1 MKRRKIFVLFLMVLC
16 LLFGVAQGA
25 KASPKDVLHKAIAY
39 IIKVQQPDGGWQLIA
54 GKGETEVETTAWAT
68 RALLLTKTDEAA
80 VQKGI
85 AYLLK
90 HQDASGSWNNNIAHT
105 AFAIWTLAD
114 ADKGAQ
120 AIKDGVTYLWKAQ
133 KKDGGW
139 GRSPKGP
146 NLSIYTAVA
155 IRALLAAGLSPD
167 SMMIKKGVEYLES
180 VQNKDGGW
188 GVPKGGRSLSLS
200 TAWALYAMLAADIP
214 RYDSSIKKGLKWL
227 LNVQLQH
234 NGGFCFFKLMPPDP
248 ELTAYSIFALCAANV
263 QEKVIDDALY
273 YLEAIQLP
281 DGSYMSRVPMEFKKH
296 NKKNTQTTCFVAWA
310 VWDALNW
317 KAARE
322 DKTIFYHRK

>member
-1 MKRRKIFVLFLMVLC
+1 MKYKRITVVFILVGILSL
-16 LLFGVAQGA
+16 GVAQGA
-25 KASPKDVLHKAIAY
+25 KASPKDVLHKALNY

-68 RALLLTKTDEAA
+68 RALILAEADKGA
-80 VQKGI
+80 AEKGI
-85 AYLLK
+85 AFLLK
-90 HQDASGSWNNNIAHT
+90 HQKADGSWDDNVAHT
-105 AFAIWTLAD
+105 AFSIWTLAEAEKGKD
-114 ADKGAQ
+114 AIAK
-120 AIKDGVTYLWKAQ
+120 GVTWLWQAQ

-155 IRALLAAGLSPD
+155 IRALMAVGLPID
-167 SMMIKKGVEYLES
+167 DMMIKKGVEYLMS

-188 GVPKGGRSLSLS
+188 GVPKGGRSLSFS
-200 TAWALYAMLAADIP
+200 TAWALYAMLEAGIP
-214 RYDSSIKKGLKWL
+214 KYEDSIQKGIKWL

-248 ELTAYSIFALCAANV
+248 ELTAYSILALDAAGV
-263 QEKVIDDALY
+263 CGKPIDDALY
-273 YLEAIQLP
+273 YLEAVQLP

-310 VWDALNW
+310 VWDAMTC
-317 KAARE
+317 KAAME
-322 DKTIFYHRK
+322 NKTILYHK

>member
-1 MKRRKIFVLFLMVLC
+1 MKRKRLTVVFILVGILML
-16 LLFGVAQGA
+16 GVAQGA
-25 KASPKDVLHKAIAY
+25 MASPKDVLHKAMDY
-39 IIKVQQPDGGWQLIA
+39 ILKAQQPDGGWQLIK

-68 RALLLTKTDEAA
+68 RALLLTKVDEGAA
-80 VQKGI
+80 KKGI
-85 AYLLK
+85 AYILK
-90 HQDASGSWNNNIAHT
+90 HQRPDGSWNNNIAHT

-114 ADKGAQ
+114 AGKGSK
-120 AIKDGVTYLWKAQ
+120 AIANGVSYLWRSQ

-155 IRALLAAGLSPD
+155 IRALLAAGLSLD
-167 SMMIKKGVEYLES
+167 NLMIKKGVAYLES

-200 TAWALYAMLAADIP
+200 TAWAIYAMLNAGVP
-214 RYDSSIKKGLKWL
+214 RYDDAVKKGVKWL

-248 ELTAYSIFALCAANV
+248 ELTAYSLLALCAANV
-263 QEKVIDDALY
+263 DEKVIDNALY

-281 DGSYMSRVPMEFKKH
+281 DGAYMSRVPMEFKKH

-310 VWDALNW
+310 VWDALYW
-317 KAARE
+317 KAVKENLAFQPR
-322 DKTIFYHRK
+322 R

>member
-1 MKRRKIFVLFLMVLC
+1 MKRRRIFIVFLIVGC
-16 LLFGVAQGA
+16 FLFGITQGA
-25 KASPKDVLHKAIAY
+25 LASPKDVLNKAITY

-68 RALLLTKTDEAA
+68 RALLMTKADDAA
-80 VQKGI
+80 AQKGI
-85 AYLLK
+85 AYILK
-90 HQDASGSWNNNIAHT
+90 HQKPNGSWNNNIAHT

-114 ADKGAQ
+114 ARKGPK
-120 AIKDGVTYLWKAQ
+120 AIADGVSFLWRSQ

-139 GRSPKGP
+139 GRTPKGP

-155 IRALLAAGLSPD
+155 VRALLAAGLPMD
-167 SMMIKKGVEYLES
+167 NLMIKKGVEYLMAT
-180 VQNKDGGW
+180 QNKDGGW

-200 TAWALYAMLAADIP
+200 TAWAIYAMLEAGIP
-214 RYDSSIKKGLKWL
+214 RYDDAIQKGVKWL

-248 ELTAYSIFALCAANV
+248 ELTAYSILALCAANV
-263 QEKVIDDALY
+263 KPKVIDDALY

-281 DGSYMSRVPMEFKKH
+281 DGSYMSRVPMEFHKH

-310 VWDALNW
+310 VWDALYW
-317 KAARE
+317 KAVKENLTFSPYR
-322 DKTIFYHRK
+322 